1 MGAYY
6 NVSEVKT
13 SGRRVYGQSARVTGK
28 LVAICD
34 NGMFECAVDV
44 SKPEEYEEFE
54 KQYLKGMLLSM
65 DLYDYTP

>member
-6 NVSEVKT
+6 DVDDVKT
-13 SGRRVYGQSARVTGK
+13 NGRRVYGQSPRVTGK

-34 NGMFECAVDV
+34 NGMFQLAVDV
-44 SKPEEYEEFE
+44 SDPEEYDHFDE
-54 KQYLKGMLLSM
+54 QYLQGMFLAM

>member
-1 MGAYY
+1 MGKYY
-6 NVSEVKT
+6 DVDDVKT
-13 SGRRVYGQSARVTGK
+13 SGQRVYGQSPRVTGK

-34 NGMFECAVDV
+34 GGMFECAVDV
-44 SKPEEYEEFE
+44 SDPEEYEEFE